1 MEHVHPRD
9 KTSLSSPHT
18 LFLSGLILAKTFS
31 VRISDISA
39 IKKTVTKL
47 DIVCLNCR
55 PILLEN

>member
-1 MEHVHPRD
+1 
-9 KTSLSSPHT
+9 
-18 LFLSGLILAKTFS
+18 

-55 PILLEN
+55 PILLENRTMVE